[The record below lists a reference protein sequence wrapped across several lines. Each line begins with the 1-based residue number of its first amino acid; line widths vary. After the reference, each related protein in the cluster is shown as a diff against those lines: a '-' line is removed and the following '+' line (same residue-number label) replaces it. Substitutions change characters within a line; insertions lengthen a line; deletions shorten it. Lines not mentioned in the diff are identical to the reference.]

1 MCKISEEKICA
12 LPNFGSCTNKDDVIQ
27 IARLFTRL
35 DKYSGHSIKK
45 CIKRGLPWN
54 AHDLVNEGI
63 ENAIDIVYHINNSK
77 MPSTNKFTG
86 LASLSWKPVNYEVL
100 IRESTVIRDYS
111 DPNDTLRRM
120 NALRELFLEIKSKI
134 GEMRLFAVSSLYDNN
149 FMDENLF
156 GKDSP
161 YRMIYKQ
168 GGYVNRSQ
176 LEETFAENLIEKMNG
191 FSQREKNILFGMCN
205 HYLIGSKEE
214 LCLLNRAKICEPYVP
229 VWEKVVKK
237 L

>member
-1 MCKISEEKICA
+1 
-12 LPNFGSCTNKDDVIQ
+12 
-27 IARLFTRL
+27 
-35 DKYSGHSIKK
+35 
-45 CIKRGLPWN
+45 
-54 AHDLVNEGI
+54 
-63 ENAIDIVYHINNSK
+63 
-77 MPSTNKFTG
+77 
-86 LASLSWKPVNYEVL
+86 
-100 IRESTVIRDYS
+100 
-111 DPNDTLRRM
+111 
-120 NALRELFLEIKSKI
+120 
-134 GEMRLFAVSSLYDNN
+134 
-149 FMDENLF
+149 MDENLF

-176 LEETFAENLIEKMNG
+176 LEETFAENLIEKMSG